1 MSFRIRGLSPEL
13 FRGYFAMSDAQLGA
27 LGAMRL
33 FATDPGMPCRVS
45 LEHAAPGDEVLLL
58 NYEHQPAGT
67 PYRARHA
74 IYVSRASTRAFEAVD
89 QVPETILQRL
99 VSVRAFDAAH
109 MMIDADV
116 VDGTRAAGLFER
128 LLSNP
133 AASYLQVH
141 NAKRGCYAA
150 RVERC

>member
-13 FRGYFAMSDAQLGA
+13 FRDYFAMSDAQLGA

-33 FATDPGMPCRVS
+33 VAADPGMPCRVS
-45 LEHAAPGDEVLLL
+45 LEHAALGDEVLLL

-74 IYVSRASTRAFEAVD
+74 IYVSRASTRAFDAVD
-89 QVPETILQRL
+89 QVPETILKRL
-99 VSVRAFDAAH
+99 VSVRAFDAGH

-116 VDGTRAAGLFER
+116 VDGAQAAGLFER

-133 AASYLQVH
+133 AASYLHVH

-150 RVERC
+150 LVERC